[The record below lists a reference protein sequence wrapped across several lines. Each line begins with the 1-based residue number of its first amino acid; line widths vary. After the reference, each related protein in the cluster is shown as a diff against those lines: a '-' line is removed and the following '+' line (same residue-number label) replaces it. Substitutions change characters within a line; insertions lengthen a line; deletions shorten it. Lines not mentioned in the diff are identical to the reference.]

1 MFFSLVRRVSPHGT
15 THLIL
20 LVVTLVATVLTVA
33 SIASAQGGRNQ
44 AQSGLSNVQRLDIMR
59 SKLEAMRRS
68 LDSAIAAINA
78 KDTADKAKNADD
90 PRERLRGL
98 DKEVGSVLSE
108 VSDLHSKEDHS
119 EKYDTSRLD
128 GLETSVTE
136 LNTRVEAALQAT
148 AGARTADNGTSSN
161 YRPKPEK
168 GKRRLF
174 GLLPG
179 KSNDKYAELTGSVAP
194 GRDRVLFVEAAR
206 EVRKGNHETGRL
218 LFTTIITTYPDSPY
232 LPMAKL
238 AIADS
243 FYLEGT
249 TSSLIQAGQA
259 YQDWLTYFP
268 TDALTCDA
276 MLKVAEA
283 EMRQMGLSDRDI
295 SHGRKAEQ
303 RLKVMLQQ
311 CPKTRLRPDAEQRL
325 REVQDNLAMHN
336 LQIARFYYDARYKGK
351 KGGLKGSQDRLKEI
365 VEKYPNF
372 CLMDEVLFR
381 YATTYQEEE
390 EPDEAAKL
398 YQQLVRD
405 YPNSEY
411 VDKAKEQLNVI
422 GAAIP
427 NPDPIKKDLPTCEKP
442 SFMQNMMQQITG
454 SANVTTSHDGILI
467 TRRGEGNDLIDQAI
481 SNNGQLPE
489 TVQPVIQRAPAR
501 VPVNQTQPTTSPDT
515 TSDKKKVGITIQPTP
530 NGPLPDRVNPATP
543 STNPAARPRS
553 PQPTTT
559 PSPQPKP

>member
-1 MFFSLVRRVSPHGT
+1 MSFPLMRRVSSRRPLR
-15 THLIL
+15 LISFAVAL
-20 LVVTLVATVLTVA
+20 FAVTLSL
-33 SIASAQGGRNQ
+33 SGGASAQGDKGQ
-44 AQSGLSNVQRLDIMR
+44 SQSGLSNIQRFDIMR

-68 LDSAIAAINA
+68 LDNAIAAMNA
-78 KDTADKAKNADD
+78 KDSGSKEKNADD

-98 DKEVGSVLSE
+98 EKEVGSVLSE
-108 VSDLHSKEDHS
+108 INDLRSKEERS
-119 EKYDTSRLD
+119 EKYDTSKLD

-136 LNTRVEAALQAT
+136 LNTRVEGALQAT
-148 AGARTADNGTSSN
+148 ASARSETSSD
-161 YRPKPEK
+161 YRPKPQK

-179 KSNDKYAELTGSVAP
+179 KSNDKYAELTGGVAP
-194 GRDRVLFVEAAR
+194 GRDRVLFVEAAK

-249 TSSLIQAGQA
+249 TGALIQAGQA
-259 YQDWLTYFP
+259 YQDWLTFFP
-268 TDALTCDA
+268 TDSLTCDA
-276 MLKVAEA
+276 MLKVAET
-283 EMRQMGLSDRDI
+283 EMRQMGLADRDI
-295 SHGRKAEQ
+295 IHARKAEQ

-311 CPKTRLRPDAEQRL
+311 CLKSSMRPEAELRL

-336 LQIARFYYDARYKGK
+336 LYIARFYYDSRYKNV

-365 VEKYPNF
+365 VEKYKEF

-381 YATTYQEEE
+381 YATTFKEEE

-411 VDKAKEQLNVI
+411 VEKAKDQLNII
-422 GAAIP
+422 GAPIP
-427 NPDPIKKDLPTCEKP
+427 EPDPIKKTLPSCEKP
-442 SFMQNMMQQITG
+442 TFMRNMMQQISG
-454 SANVTTSHDGILI
+454 SANVTTSTDGILI
-467 TRRGEGNDLIDQAI
+467 TRKGEGNDLIDKAI
-481 SNNGQLPE
+481 ANNGQLPDNN
-489 TVQPVIQRAPAR
+489 VQPVFQRTAPRAP
-501 VPVNQTQPTTSPDT
+501 VS
-515 TSDKKKVGITIQPTP
+515 QPTP
-530 NGPLPDRVNPATP
+530 NGTAPGQANPA
-543 STNPAARPRS
+543 STPAARPRLISS
-553 PQPTTT
+553 PT
-559 PSPQPKP
+559 PKP

>member
-1 MFFSLVRRVSPHGT
+1 
-15 THLIL
+15 
-20 LVVTLVATVLTVA
+20 
-33 SIASAQGGRNQ
+33 
-44 AQSGLSNVQRLDIMR
+44 MR
-59 SKLEAMRRS
+59 SKLESMRRS

-78 KDTADKAKNADD
+78 KDTGSKEKNPDD

-108 VSDLHSKEDHS
+108 INDLRAKEERA
-119 EKYDTSRLD
+119 EKYDTSKLD
-128 GLETSVTE
+128 GLEASVTE
-136 LNTRVEAALQAT
+136 LNTKVEAALLATAAART
-148 AGARTADNGTSSN
+148 AGAET
-161 YRPKPEK
+161 YKPKPQK
-168 GKRRLF
+168 GKRRMF

-179 KSNDKYAELTGSVAP
+179 KSNDKYAELTGTVAP
-194 GRDRVLFVEAAR
+194 GRDRVLFIEAAR
-206 EVRKGNHETGRL
+206 EVRKGSHETGRL

-259 YQDWLTYFP
+259 YQDWLTFFP

-276 MLKVAEA
+276 MLKVAET

-295 SHGRKAEQ
+295 THARKAEQ

-311 CPKTRLRPDAEQRL
+311 CPKSTLRSEAELRL
-325 REVQDNLAMHN
+325 RETQDSLAMHN
-336 LQIARFYYDARYKGK
+336 LQIARFYLDSRYRNH
-351 KGGLKGSQDRLKEI
+351 KGGLKGGQDRLKEI
-365 VEKYPNF
+365 TEKYPNF

-381 YATTYQEEE
+381 LATTYKEEE
-390 EPDEAAKL
+390 EPDEAAKY

-411 VDKAKEQLNVI
+411 VEKAKDQLNII

-427 NPDPIKKDLPTCEKP
+427 DPDPIKKNLPVCEKLT
-442 SFMQNMMQQITG
+442 FMQNMMQQISG

-467 TRRGEGNDLIDQAI
+467 TKKGEGNDLIDRAI
-481 SNNGQLPE
+481 SNNGQIPE
-489 TVQPVIQRAPAR
+489 GVLQPVIQKAPAR
-501 VPVNQTQPTTSPDT
+501 PQVNQPAPTSSPETS
-515 TSDKKKVGITIQPTP
+515 
-530 NGPLPDRVNPATP
+530 
-543 STNPAARPRS
+543 RPRS
-553 PQPTTT
+553 TQTPTPQP
-559 PSPQPKP
+559 

>member
-1 MFFSLVRRVSPHGT
+1 MSFSFVRIVDLYRKRRS
-15 THLIL
+15 LA
-20 LVVTLVATVLTVA
+20 VVAGVTVLLAVSSLAAGQTPT
-33 SIASAQGGRNQ
+33 Q
-44 AQSGLSNVQRLDIMR
+44 APSGLSNYQRLDVMR

-68 LDSAIAAINA
+68 LDSAIAAMNA
-78 KDTADKAKNADD
+78 KDSSNKKKDADD
-90 PRERLRGL
+90 PRERLRSM
-98 DKEVGSVLSE
+98 DKEVGSLLSD
-108 VSDLHSKEDHS
+108 VNDLHAKEDRA
-119 EKYDTSRLD
+119 EKYDATSLD
-128 GLETSVTE
+128 TLETSVTE
-136 LNTRVEAALQAT
+136 LKNRVDAGLQAS
-148 AGARTADNGTSSN
+148 AGARSTDAATTTNSQ
-161 YRPKPEK
+161 PKQEK
-168 GKRRLF
+168 SKRRLF

-194 GRDRVLFVEAAR
+194 GRDRVLFIEAAK

-232 LPMAKL
+232 LPLAKL

-295 SHGRKAEQ
+295 SHARKAEQ
-303 RLKVMLQQ
+303 RLKVLLQQ
-311 CPKTRLRPDAEQRL
+311 CPKTRLRPDAELRL

-405 YPNSEY
+405 YPNSQY
-411 VDKAKEQLNVI
+411 VDKAKEQLNII

-427 NPDPIKKDLPTCEKP
+427 DPDPIKKDLPQCEKLG
-442 SFMQNMMQQITG
+442 FMANMMQQITG
-454 SANVTTSHDGILI
+454 TANVTTSHDGILI
-467 TRRGEGNDLIDQAI
+467 TKDGEGNDLIDQAI
-481 SNNGQLPE
+481 TNNGVLPE
-489 TVQPVIQRAPAR
+489 GVQPVIQRTAPAR
-501 VPVNQTQPTTSPDT
+501 PIVPANNSGQVNNRPSAPATRNVAQPTS
-515 TSDKKKVGITIQPTP
+515 
-530 NGPLPDRVNPATP
+530 
-543 STNPAARPRS
+543 
-553 PQPTTT
+553 T
-559 PSPQPKP
+559 PSPVPKP

>member
-1 MFFSLVRRVSPHGT
+1 MVLTPVRNISTPR
-15 THLIL
+15 LIL
-20 LVVTLVATVLTVA
+20 MVLATLILALSAATNLR
-33 SIASAQGGRNQ
+33 AQRKNEN
-44 AQSGLSNVQRLDIMR
+44 QSGLSNLQRLDVMR

-68 LDSAIAAINA
+68 LDSAIAGLNA
-78 KDTADKAKNADD
+78 KDAGDSKKNPDD
-90 PRERLRGL
+90 PRERLRSL

-108 VSDLHSKEDHS
+108 VNDLHSKEERA
-119 EKYDTSRLD
+119 EKYDASKLE
-128 GLETSVTE
+128 GLETSVAE
-136 LNTRVEAALQAT
+136 FNTRVEAGLQAT
-148 AGARTADNGTSSN
+148 ASARTSADATSSN
-161 YRPKPEK
+161 YHPKPQK
-168 GKRRLF
+168 NKRRLL

-179 KSNDKYAELTGSVAP
+179 KSNDKFAELTGSVAP
-194 GRDRVLFVEAAR
+194 GRDRVLFVEAAK

-249 TSSLIQAGQA
+249 TSSLVQAAQA
-259 YQDWLTYFP
+259 YQDWLTFFP
-268 TDALTCDA
+268 TDSLTCAA

-295 SHGRKAEQ
+295 SHARKAEQ

-311 CPKTRLRPDAEQRL
+311 CPQSNLRPDTELRL
-325 REVQDNLAMHN
+325 REAQDNLAMHN
-336 LQIARFYYDARYKGK
+336 LQIARFYLDARYSNH
-351 KGGLKGSQDRLKEI
+351 KGGLKGGQDRLKEI

-405 YPNSEY
+405 FPNSEF
-411 VDKAKEQLNVI
+411 VDKAKDQLKII

-427 NPDPIKKDLPTCEKP
+427 DPDPIKKSLLPCEKP
-442 SFMQNMMQQITG
+442 TFMQNMMQQITG
-454 SANVTTSHDGILI
+454 SANITTSHDGILI
-467 TRRGEGNDLIDQAI
+467 TRHGEGTDLIDKAI
-481 SNNGQLPE
+481 ANNGTLPDNAQP
-489 TVQPVIQRAPAR
+489 QPVFDRTQRAPANPQPS
-501 VPVNQTQPTTSPDT
+501 PVQS
-515 TSDKKKVGITIQPTP
+515 TP
-530 NGPLPDRVNPATP
+530 NGTPQNQMNPGAPAT
-543 STNPAARPRS
+543 RPR
-553 PQPTTT
+553 QIQTPT
-559 PSPQPKP
+559 PKP